1 MMPDSRTSVSRMHK
15 PFSTLLTTLLLFGC
29 IGTTSL
35 LQGCAPV
42 VVGGVAAT
50 SGAIAHDRRTTG
62 SFVED
67 QAIKLKIRNR
77 IYQDSS
83 FDGDNANIGIDAFNG
98 LVLLTGT
105 VIADDLRERA
115 EGYSREVEKVRI
127 VYNEISI
134 GERDSWGNDGDDL
147 LVTTRIKAALFD
159 VDGADTIDPL
169 RVSVTTAHGVVYL
182 MGLVTHQEA
191 DAVTET
197 TRRITGVKKVIRL
210 FEYTD

>member
-1 MMPDSRTSVSRMHK
+1 MMKTSPTATLSRLL
-15 PFSTLLTTLLLFGC
+15 STLLSSALLISTLAS
-29 IGTTSL
+29 INL

-42 VVGGVAAT
+42 VIGGVAAT
-50 SGAIAHDRRTTG
+50 GGTIAHDRRTTG

-77 IYQDSS
+77 IFADNR
-83 FDGDNANIGIDAFNG
+83 FDGDNAHVGIDAFNG

-115 EGYSREVEKVRI
+115 EDYAREVEKVRI
-127 VYNEISI
+127 VYNEITI
-134 GERDSWGNDGDDL
+134 GERESWGNDSEDA
-147 LVTTRIKAALFD
+147 LVSARVKAALFD
-159 VDGADTIDPL
+159 VEGAEAIDPL
-169 RVSVTTAHGVVYL
+169 RVIVTTARGVVYL

-191 DAVTET
+191 DAVTEK
-197 TRRITGVKKVIRL
+197 TRRISGVTKVIRL